1 MIGDSTPSLS
11 RLVGVGAAVALL
23 VVFVSALFVGGASA
37 VAVGGNPDLNAYV
50 EDPTIEPGEEDTLNV
65 QVANDAKAQ
74 FGSLDARERVTNAR
88 NVVITVEAPDDA
100 PFTVETETHSIGT
113 VPQNQPT
120 TVPIDITVP
129 DGADPGDYELDVTMK
144 YSYTESLYTRGE
156 VENEV
161 SETTR
166 DTVTAEVSD
175 DAQFT
180 LNTVADDAVRI
191 GEVGTFH
198 AEVTNTGSEVARDVA
213 VELTPK
219 GIGLEFGES
228 ANDVSRLDRLAPGE
242 TASVSYRVNTPNDA
256 AVRTYQVD
264 ANVEYTDPDGIRQTD
279 EDPTLGLEVG
289 PSKDDFIVEAV
300 DAQLES
306 GSSRLVEVRVTNNL
320 EYPVSNVEAK
330 LSASN
335 PIDSEDDE
343 GFISE
348 LDAGESTTM
357 TFEMSATKQAVE
369 KVYAADIDVRYEDD
383 EGRSY
388 ITDTYKIPVEVTES
402 AGGGILGWLLPGMI
416 GLTALGGV
424 GLLGMR
430 LRDGGS

>member
-191 GEVGTFH
+191 GEVGTFQ

-219 GIGLEFGES
+219 GVGLEFGES

>member
-191 GEVGTFH
+191 GEVGTFQ

>member
-219 GIGLEFGES
+219 GVGLEFGES

>member
-1 MIGDSTPSLS
+1 MTGDSTSSLS
-11 RLVGVGAAVALL
+11 RLIGVGTAAVLL
-23 VVFVSALFVGGASA
+23 VAFVSALLVGGASA
-37 VAVGGNPDLNAYV
+37 AAVGGTPDLNAYV

-65 QVANDAKAQ
+65 QVANDARAQ
-74 FGSLDARERVTNAR
+74 FGSLTARERVTNAR

-100 PFTVETETHSIGT
+100 PFTIETETHSIGT
-113 VPQNQPT
+113 VPQSQPT

-161 SETTR
+161 TEITR

-191 GEVGTFH
+191 GEVGTFQ

-219 GIGLEFGES
+219 GVGLEFGES

-306 GSSRLVEVRVTNNL
+306 GSSQLVEVRVTNNL
-320 EYPVSNVEAK
+320 EYSVSNVEAK

-383 EGRSY
+383 EGRSH
-388 ITDTYKIPVEVTES
+388 ITDTYKIPVAVTAS
-402 AGGGILGWLLPGMI
+402 AGGGILGWLLPGMV

-424 GLLGMR
+424 GLLGTR